1 MVTIDP
7 RPTVFGDRMI
17 VTGTYDTTDG
27 ERIIDFSD
35 KLSSIDA
42 FIINPA
48 SRFSMVVEQVSN
60 IDNDGGG
67 ANNQIVFTSEFGT
80 KVSDTTL
87 MISPPIRNE
96 DLKGGTF
103 LIIGRRS

>member
-17 VTGTYDTTDG
+17 ITGTYDTTDG

-48 SRFSMVVEQVSN
+48 NRLSMVVEQISN
-60 IDNDGGG
+60 IDDGGSS
-67 ANNQIVFTSEFGT
+67 ASDKKVFASEFGV
-80 KVSDTTL
+80 KLSDTTL
-87 MISPPIRNE
+87 MISPPIKNE